1 MRKPTAVLL
10 TANELRHR
18 YVASQLIR
26 DLDLV
31 GIVSEAKP
39 ASVTHAADPADA
51 GIVEKHFA
59 ERDRVEHE
67 MLGEAEFPADVRML
81 HLRPGSLNSA
91 ETVEWVEAA
100 RPDVV
105 VLYGTGM
112 IRQQL
117 IERYR
122 GRFVNLHLGLSP
134 YYRGAG
140 TNFWPLVNGEPEF
153 VGATIHEVDAAVDA
167 GAILSQVA
175 GLIQPGDRAHE
186 IGTRTIQSAARLL
199 GEVAA
204 LKARGEITGIR
215 QDLNQGRV
223 YRVRDFTG
231 EAVRTLWRNLEE
243 GMIERY
249 LAQPVEP
256 RIHRLRPGALAVAAP
271 VLNLTAAVATALGST
286 IAQLV

>member
-10 TANELRHR
+10 TANQLRHR
-18 YVASQLIR
+18 YVASQLTR

-39 ASVTHAADPADA
+39 ESVTHTADPNDA
-51 GIVEKHFA
+51 GIVEEHFA
-59 ERDRVEHE
+59 ERDRVERR
-67 MLGEAEFPADVRML
+67 MLGETAFPDVRML
-81 HLRPGSLNSA
+81 HLEPGTLNSE
-91 ETVEWVEAA
+91 ETLGWVEAC
-100 RPDVV
+100 RPEVV

-112 IRQQL
+112 IREQL

-140 TNFWPLVNGEPEF
+140 TNFWPLVNGEPEY
-153 VGATIHEVDAAVDA
+153 VGATIHEVEAAVDA
-167 GAILSQVA
+167 GAILTQVA
-175 GLIQPGDRAHE
+175 GGIRRGDRAHE
-186 IGTRTIQSAARLL
+186 IGTRTIQEAANLL

-204 LKARGEITGIR
+204 LKARNEIVGI
-215 QDLNQGRV
+215 QQNLTEGRV

-231 EAVRTLWRNLEE
+231 AAVRTLWRNLEE

-249 LAQPVEP
+249 LERPVSP
-256 RIHRLRPGALAVAAP
+256 RIHRMRPAAAASPFLNMASAVAS
-271 VLNLTAAVATALGST
+271 AVGST
-286 IAQLV
+286 ISELI

>member
-10 TANELRHR
+10 TSSELRHR
-18 YVASQLIR
+18 YVANQLTR
-26 DLDLV
+26 ELDLV

-39 ASVTHAADPADA
+39 ASVTHTADPADA

-59 ERDRVEHE
+59 ERDQVERE
-67 MLGEAEFPADVRML
+67 MLGEAAFPDTRML
-81 HLRPGSLNSA
+81 ALEPGTLNSP
-91 ETVEWVEAA
+91 ETIAWVEAA
-100 RPDVV
+100 QPDVV

-112 IRQQL
+112 IRPQL

-153 VGATIHEVDAAVDA
+153 VGATIHEVDLAVDA
-167 GAILSQVA
+167 GAILTQVA
-175 GLIQPGDRAHE
+175 AVIQAGDRAHQ
-186 IGTRTIQSAARLL
+186 IGTRTIQEAAAVL

-204 LKARGEITGIR
+204 LKARGGIEGVE
-215 QDLNQGRV
+215 QDLSQGKV

-231 EAVRTLWRNLEE
+231 EAVRQLWRNLEE

-249 LAQPVEP
+249 LARPVEP
-256 RIHRLRPGALAVAAP
+256 RIHRMRRPGLAAAP
-271 VLNLTAAVATALGST
+271 VLNLAAALSASLGSA
-286 IAQLV
+286 IVQMV